1 MAVQNVG
8 NVLMGPAT
16 IYAGATGVITAAP
29 TDANVNS
36 TPAASAWTDIGASN
50 GGVSWTVTP
59 KFTPLVVDQVV
70 DNIDDRLTSR
80 DIMVTLTLAEMT
92 LTNLAL
98 AINTTIGAT
107 GANFGTLEP
116 NYGPFASQTL
126 KTSFLIDGFAPVS
139 GSAPANA
146 RRRLY
151 IPRAQQTGKVEW
163 LSAKDKEQGILLTL
177 KAYYVS
183 TTVSPVHITDQQA

>member
-8 NVLMGPAT
+8 NLLMGPAT

-29 TDANVNS
+29 ADSAVNT
-36 TPAASAWTDIGASN
+36 TPAASAWTDMGASN
-50 GGVSWTVTP
+50 GGVSWTLTP
-59 KFTPLVVDQVV
+59 KFSPLVADQVV

-92 LTNLAL
+92 LANMAM
-98 AINTTIGAT
+98 AINSTVGAT
-107 GANFGTLEP
+107 GANFATLEP
-116 NYGPFASQTL
+116 NYSSTASQTL
-126 KTSFLIDGFAPVS
+126 KTSFLIDGFAPVT

-163 LSAKDKEQGILLTL
+163 LNAKDKQQGILLTL
-177 KAYYVS
+177 KCYYVS
-183 TTVSPVHITDQQA
+183 NTVSPIHWTDQTS